1 MNSDDAYFNRNWAG
15 ACRVVGLDREGW
27 WTGFEDAKLFMA
39 GQDHC
44 RSISQ
49 LRLEHLSAKTKKK
62 EGSARAWPVAAP
74 MPKSDYFSRE
84 KREMQNDGS

>member
-1 MNSDDAYFNRNWAG
+1 
-15 ACRVVGLDREGW
+15 
-27 WTGFEDAKLFMA
+27 MA
-39 GQDHC
+39 GQDHY
-44 RSISQ
+44 RSISR

-84 KREMQNDGS
+84 KREMPNDGSWHSVFCLPSTMGMAIFL